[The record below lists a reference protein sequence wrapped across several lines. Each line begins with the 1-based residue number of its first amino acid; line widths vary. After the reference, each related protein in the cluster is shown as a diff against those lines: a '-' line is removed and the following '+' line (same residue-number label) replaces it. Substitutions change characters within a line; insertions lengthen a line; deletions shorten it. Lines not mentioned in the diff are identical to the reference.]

1 MCAFTTR
8 TRGVHRGVHIHT
20 RTYWRAVII
29 KADSKR
35 RNSDSGGGSMLEC
48 TELKIMQ
55 EWACIVH
62 GG

>member
-1 MCAFTTR
+1 MCARSQRVREACTE
-8 TRGVHRGVHIHT
+8 VYMHAHR
-20 RTYWRAVII
+20 RAVII

-48 TELKIMQ
+48 TELKIMP